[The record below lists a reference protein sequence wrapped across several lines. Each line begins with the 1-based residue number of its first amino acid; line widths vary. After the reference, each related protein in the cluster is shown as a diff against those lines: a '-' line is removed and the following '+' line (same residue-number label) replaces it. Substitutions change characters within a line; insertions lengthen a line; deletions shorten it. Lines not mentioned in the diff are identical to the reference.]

1 VSAGTRVRRIDF
13 SHVFNMERWKRRFRS
28 EAQVA
33 QEYERAGRTP
43 DASVD
48 DEPPVTAP
56 YTGNNQGT
64 GNPNSPGWAGWGG
77 G

>member
-1 VSAGTRVRRIDF
+1 
-13 SHVFNMERWKRRFRS
+13 VFNLRRWKRRFLS

-77 G
+77 GSQQ

>member
-1 VSAGTRVRRIDF
+1 
-13 SHVFNMERWKRRFRS
+13 
-28 EAQVA
+28 VA
-33 QEYERAGRTP
+33 QEYERAGRTR

-56 YTGNNQGT
+56 YTGNNHGT
-64 GNPNSPGWAGWGG
+64 GNPNTPGWAGWGG